1 VRRRDLIWINAACG
15 GAAETVGMD
24 SQTLSTHGPQQLF
37 VAPHRLLF
45 FVGATNVLLAMAWW
59 AAWLGAARFGWTLPS
74 AGPYGGW
81 LHAFVMQYQM
91 LPSFVFGFLLTTF
104 PRWMGLPDIDRWRY
118 APVGIGLFGGQI
130 ATLLGAMGWQAG
142 IVVGAWMTLAG
153 WLAGLVTL
161 GPLLW
166 REKGTTWHARSC
178 FAALLVGLGGV
189 IAWLGFLLAGSPS
202 WAYAAIKLGGFG
214 LLLPLYWTV
223 AHRMFPFFA
232 GNVVKPY
239 VAWRPM
245 WLLAA
250 MWPLVML
257 HLGLELAHAYA
268 WTWIPDVALL
278 ALSAMALARWW
289 PKGRKPFILTA
300 LFVGFAWLPV
310 AFALYAVQSIA
321 YLTQGEYL
329 LGRGPAHALFIG
341 FFGSVLVAMVTRVT
355 QGHSGRAMT
364 MPPVAVHAFVAI
376 NVVAVLRIVAEIS
389 RDPMLWQSLAA
400 TGWLLALAPWIARV
414 GMIYLAPRVDGR
426 PG

>member
-1 VRRRDLIWINAACG
+1 
-15 GAAETVGMD
+15 MD
-24 SQTLSTHGPQQLF
+24 ALTRTTAGPRHLF
-37 VAPHRLLF
+37 AAPHRLLF

-59 AAWLGAARFGWTLPS
+59 AAWLGAQRFGWTMPS
-74 AGPYGGW
+74 SGPYAGW

-104 PRWMGLPDIDRWRY
+104 PRWMGLPDIERWRY
-118 APVGIGLFGGQI
+118 APVGIGLFGGQLM
-130 ATLLGAMGWQAG
+130 TLLGAIGWDAG
-142 IVVGAWMTLAG
+142 IVVGAFMTLAG
-153 WLAGLVTL
+153 WLAGIATL

-178 FAALLVGLGGV
+178 FAALLIGLVGVL
-189 IAWLGFLLAGSPS
+189 AWTGFLLAGSPGL
-202 WAYAAIKLGGFG
+202 AYAAIKLGGFG

-239 VAWRPM
+239 TAWRPM

-250 MWPLVML
+250 LWPAALA

-268 WTWIPDVALL
+268 WTWIPDLVLL
-278 ALSAMALARWW
+278 ALSSTALARWW
-289 PKGRKPFILTA
+289 PKGRKPFLLTA
-300 LFVGFAWLPV
+300 LFLGLAWLPV
-310 AFALYAVQSIA
+310 AFALYTMQSLA
-321 YLTQGEYL
+321 YLLLGEYL

-355 QGHSGRAMT
+355 QGHSGRPLAM
-364 MPPVAVHAFVAI
+364 PKVAIYAFAAI
-376 NVVAVLRIVAEIS
+376 NVVAVTRVFAEIS
-389 RDPMLWQSLAA
+389 HDPMLWQVLAA
-400 TGWLLALAPWIARV
+400 AGWLVALTPWILRV
-414 GMIYLAPRVDGR
+414 GSIYLAPRVDGR